1 MTTPNNATI
10 DGLNYYDA
18 VKAVRGAGHKGT
30 WIAAAKIAVLKSL
43 LKGELT
49 EEQAKATSLG
59 AAPAA
64 GQPAAADILATAL
77 KAAVQPQIDDLRER
91 LAHTADGLI
100 ESITDLQSKA
110 GTKVEIPPTLLS
122 DVANL
127 KAGFKV
133 VTDEIAKRSTKLIE
147 LTDAVKN
154 ALAQGNTAV
163 AKVLAPA
170 VGLPAPAASVDGDPA
185 VAAMQRFCQPGA
197 ALKPILVKGGQG
209 SGKTYGA
216 REWGKKF
223 DYYVEFGF
231 TPETMPSDMFG
242 FPTAKTDWVDGPIA
256 KAWRNAA
263 AGKKVFVLLDEIY
276 RGQGA
281 ARDSMLTP
289 LTPRTIDGK
298 DYYAINTGR
307 PLVDPTTGVEGTE
320 ELLAPTENIA
330 IVATTNVG
338 ARFNVNPGDNAE
350 KERFIIIH
358 VEVDEPKLRSV
369 VGAAVAAKKFS
380 PAVTDRVIEF
390 WKECR
395 VLAADN
401 FIEVCPSTRILTQG
415 VLFAYNEADV
425 PKSLALVGMNI
436 WVAETLEGLP
446 EQEQVKKVTAAL
458 KKHFPATK

>member
-1 MTTPNNATI
+1 MTTLTNEAINAL
-10 DGLNYYDA
+10 GYYDTI
-18 VKAVRGAGHKGT
+18 KTVRAAGHKGT
-30 WIAAAKIAVLKSL
+30 WIAAAKVAVLKSL
-43 LKGELT
+43 LKGEMT
-49 EEQAKATSLG
+49 EEQAKAASLG

-64 GQPAAADILATAL
+64 GQAAAADIIATAL
-77 KAAVQPQIDDLRER
+77 KAAVQPQIDELRER
-91 LAHTADGLI
+91 LSNTADGLI
-100 ESITDLQSKA
+100 ESITELHSKA
-110 GTKVEIPPTLLS
+110 TKVEIPSTLLS

-127 KAGFKV
+127 KEGFKV
-133 VTDEIAKRSTKLIE
+133 VTNEIAKRSAKLEE
-147 LTDAVKN
+147 LTEAVKK
-154 ALAQGNTAV
+154 ALSQGGSAV
-163 AKVLAPA
+163 AKVIAPV
-170 VGLPAPAASVDGDPA
+170 VGIPALSASVECDPA

-197 ALKPILVKGGQG
+197 ALKPLLVKGGQG

-223 DYYVEFGF
+223 DFYVEFGF
-231 TPETMPSDMFG
+231 TPETMPTDLFG
-242 FPTAKTDWVDGPIA
+242 FPTAKTEWVDGPIA

-289 LTPRTIDGK
+289 LTARTIDDR

-307 PLVDPTTGVEGTE
+307 PILDPATGVEGTE
-320 ELLAPTENIA
+320 EILAPTENLA

-338 ARFNVNPGDNAE
+338 ARFNVNPGDDAE

-369 VGAAVAAKKFS
+369 IGAAVAAKKFS

-390 WKECR
+390 WKECKI
-395 VLAADN
+395 LAADN

-415 VLFAYNEADV
+415 VLFAYDEADV

-446 EQEQVKKVTAAL
+446 EQEQVKKVIAAL
-458 KKHFPATK
+458 KKQFPAMK

>member
-1 MTTPNNATI
+1 MTKPNTATI
-10 DGLNYYDA
+10 DALNYYDTI
-18 VKAVRGAGHKGT
+18 KTVRAAGHKGT
-30 WIAAAKIAVLKSL
+30 WIAAAKVAVLKSL
-43 LKGELT
+43 LKGEMT
-49 EEQAKATSLG
+49 EEQAKTASLG

-64 GQPAAADILATAL
+64 GQLGAADILATAL
-77 KAAVQPQIDDLRER
+77 KAAVQPQIDELRER
-91 LAHTADGLI
+91 LATTADGLI
-100 ESITDLQSKA
+100 ESITELHSKA
-110 GTKVEIPPTLLS
+110 TKVEIPPTLLS

-127 KAGFKV
+127 KEGFKV
-133 VTDEIAKRSTKLIE
+133 VTNEIAKRSAKLDE
-147 LTDAVKN
+147 LTEAVKN
-154 ALAQGNTAV
+154 ALSQGSSAV
-163 AKVLAPA
+163 ATVLAPM
-170 VGLPAPAASVDGDPA
+170 VGLPAPSASVEGDPA
-185 VAAMQRFCQPGA
+185 VAAMHRFCQPGA
-197 ALKPILVKGGQG
+197 ALKPLLVKGGQG

-256 KAWRNAA
+256 KAWRSAA

-289 LTPRTIDGK
+289 LTARTINGK
-298 DYYAINTGR
+298 NYYAINTGR
-307 PLVDPTTGVEGTE
+307 PIIDPVTGVEGTE
-320 ELLAPTENIA
+320 ELLAPAENLA

-338 ARFNVNPGDNAE
+338 ARFNVNPGDDAE

-380 PAVTDRVIEF
+380 PAVTNQVIEF

-401 FIEVCPSTRILTQG
+401 FIEICPSTRILTQG

-458 KKHFPATK
+458 NRHFPASK